1 MNFLF
6 LDTETTGFKE
16 PRLCSIAFNI
26 WGTNLISQGY
36 YNPPK
41 PIEDGA
47 VAVHGMTNF
56 MLSTE
61 KPFANSKD
69 KLHIQQL
76 LDKLVV
82 VAHNATFDVRVL
94 QNEGLKVRQSICTKE
109 LAKAIYANLSHHN
122 LPFLRENL
130 QLVAPSAVAHSAVG
144 DVMIMKKL
152 WIAMYREK
160 MKDWGDEKRVQTYFS
175 SFIKSYS

>member
-6 LDTETTGFKE
+6 LDTETTGFKD
-16 PRLCSIAFNI
+16 PRLCSLAFNI

-41 PIEDGA
+41 PIEEGA

-61 KPFANSKD
+61 KPFAGSKD
-69 KLHIQQL
+69 FLHIQQL

-82 VAHNATFDVRVL
+82 VAHNAAFDVRVL
-94 QNEGLKVRQSICTKE
+94 QNEGLKVHRSICTKE
-109 LAKAIYANLSHHN
+109 LAKAIFTNLPRHN
-122 LPFLRENL
+122 LQELRSEL
-130 QLVAPSAVAHSAVG
+130 HLVAPSAVAHSAVG

-152 WIAMYREK
+152 WNAMYREK

-175 SFIKSYS
+175 SFMKSYS